1 MSRGLAR
8 PYAAALF
15 QLNAQRPTPELRG
28 LEGQLAQVEELFLQ
42 LPKLRHA
49 LLVPTV
55 PVSKKAELLA
65 TLGEGLHLDQQV
77 RRLLAALLRHGRL
90 GMLADVAAAFRAM
103 VDGREG
109 MVRGRLES
117 PVPLDAAALTDV
129 QGVLARRLGC
139 RVELE
144 TVVRE
149 ELLAG
154 FVVRL
159 GSLLIDGSMRNQ
171 LRRFVATAA
180 GRE

>member
-15 QLNAQRPTPELRG
+15 QINAKRSTQELRNI
-28 LEGQLAQVEELFLQ
+28 ERQLAEVEDLFLQ
-42 LPKLRHA
+42 LPKLRQA
-49 LLVPTV
+49 LYVPTV
-55 PVSKKAELLA
+55 PVSKKLELLA
-65 TLGEGLHLDQQV
+65 RLGEGLQLDAQV
-77 RRLLAALLRHGRL
+77 RRLLVALLRHGRL
-90 GMLADVAAAFRAM
+90 GALGAVVSAFRKR
-103 VDGREG
+103 VDIREG
-109 MVRGRLES
+109 VVRGRLES
-117 PVPLDAAALTDV
+117 PVSLDAAALAGLQDM
-129 QGVLARRLGC
+129 LARRLGR

-171 LRRFVATAA
+171 LQRFVATAA
-180 GRE
+180 GRD